1 LRLGLQL
8 ANRLFA
14 KIFEQRHLTAN
25 EFKHILKDKQNLKSF
40 QVSFLAIMLEVMAS
54 IYQ

>member
-8 ANRLFA
+8 VDRLFA
-14 KIFEQRHLTAN
+14 KIFGQRHLMED

-40 QVSFLAIMLEVMAS
+40 QVSFLATMLKVMAS